1 MFRYVIT
8 LSEESH
14 ISYQILLSLSQM
26 NNNILPIVFL
36 MAGMLLAATAVTTV
50 VPAAYAGGDDHDDDN
65 GDGNKNKAE
74 DGSLAQLNDCDNNEN
89 SGDTSFF
96 ICQNI
101 VD

>member
-1 MFRYVIT
+1 
-8 LSEESH
+8 
-14 ISYQILLSLSQM
+14 M

-36 MAGMLLAATAVTTV
+36 MAGMLLAATAVTTI
-50 VPAAYAGGDDHDDDN
+50 VPAAYAGGDD
-65 GDGNKNKAE
+65 DGNKQKAE

-101 VD
+101 FGEPPKGFVDGKLVEYN

>member
-8 LSEESH
+8 PSEESH

-36 MAGMLLAATAVTTV
+36 MAGMLLATTAVTTM
-50 VPAAYAGGDDHDDDN
+50 VPAAYAGGDHDG

-74 DGSLAQLNDCDNNEN
+74 DGSLAQLNDCDDNEN

-96 ICQNI
+96 ICENI
-101 VD
+101 V

>member
-14 ISYQILLSLSQM
+14 ISLSRM
-26 NNNILPIVFL
+26 NHNILPMVFL
-36 MAGMLLAATAVTTV
+36 MAGMLLAATAITTM
-50 VPAAYAGGDDHDDDN
+50 VPAAYAGGD

-74 DGSLAQLNDCDNNEN
+74 EGSLAQLNDCDDNEN
-89 SGDTSFF
+89 SGEASFF

-101 VD
+101 AGEP